1 MRSNRL
7 ALLFLNIGHAYAH
20 YFMLIHPTVAI
31 ALEGRGEGDYA
42 TLLLPATAGFVAFA
56 ALTLPAGWLG
66 DRWSRQGM
74 MAVMF
79 LGLGVASL
87 LTGFANGPY
96 QMAAGLFLMGGFAA
110 IYHPVG
116 IALVAE
122 SGAGVGQ
129 ALGVNGVWGNM
140 GVAAAPLLTGALT
153 GLVGWQAAFMVPG
166 ALCLASGVAYLALV
180 PFERSKRVVASAAD
194 SPAPA
199 SASAAL
205 PGRILAYLV
214 ITALM
219 GGLIFAVTTVVLP
232 KIMEEAFSNGVGGLA
247 SAAVLASVVFAVASM
262 AQLVTGRA
270 VDKSSPRH
278 LMLLLALLQ
287 VPLFL
292 LLTQGV
298 EWQVVALSLGVMIL
312 VFGGIPVQD
321 AIVARHTA
329 SEWRARVYAVKYVL
343 SLGVGSLAVPIVA
356 WGYDPAGGF
365 VRLYLLLALCATG
378 VAIAALLLPAR
389 RYSQAALSEAGE
401 EPV

>member
-1 MRSNRL
+1 MRDNRL

-20 YFMLIHPTVAI
+20 YFMLIHPTVAV

-56 ALTLPAGWLG
+56 AFTLPAGWLG

-74 MAVMF
+74 MVVMF
-79 LGLGVASL
+79 LGLGMASL
-87 LTGFANGPY
+87 LTGFASGPY
-96 QMAAGLFLMGGFAA
+96 QMAAGLFLIGGFAA

-122 SGAGVGQ
+122 SGTGVGQ

-140 GVAAAPLLTGALT
+140 GVAAAPLLTGGLT
-153 GLVGWQAAFMVPG
+153 GLLGWQAAFFIPG
-166 ALCLASGVAYLALV
+166 ALCLVSGVAYLALV
-180 PFERSKRVVASAAD
+180 PLERGKRVVAFAVE
-194 SPAPA
+194 SPAP
-199 SASAAL
+199 ASAAL

-219 GGLIFAVTTVVLP
+219 GGLIFAVMTVVLP
-232 KIMEEAFSNGVGGLA
+232 KIMEEAFSNGTGGLA
-247 SAAVLASVVFAVASM
+247 SAAVLASIIFALASM

-270 VDKSSPRH
+270 VDRTSPRH

-298 EWQVVALSLGVMIL
+298 QWQVVALSLGLMLL

-356 WGYDPAGGF
+356 WGYDPASGF
-365 VRLYLLLALCATG
+365 VRLYLLLAVCAIG

-389 RYSQAALSEAGE
+389 RYAQVALGDTD
-401 EPV
+401 